1 MQMSLNNTPPATNDK
16 LVTFTDLA
24 NDPAGIT
31 PRLTLARLT
40 NKHPITITRW
50 VRKGLLPKPLTINKT
65 QYFRNSDILAF
76 INNQSA

>member
-76 INNQSA
+76 INSQSA

>member
-1 MQMSLNNTPPATNDK
+1 MSLNNTSPATSDK

-76 INNQSA
+76 INSQSE

>member
-1 MQMSLNNTPPATNDK
+1 MSSSNTPHNTSDK

-76 INNQSA
+76 INSQSA

>member
-1 MQMSLNNTPPATNDK
+1 MADKTQNPATPEK

-50 VRKGLLPKPLTINKT
+50 GRKGLLPKPLTINKT

-76 INNQSA
+76 INSQSE

>member
-1 MQMSLNNTPPATNDK
+1 MSLNNTSPETPEK

-65 QYFRNSDILAF
+65 QYFRNADILAF

>member
-76 INNQSA
+76 INSQSE

>member
-1 MQMSLNNTPPATNDK
+1 MTNTATQTAPNRE
-16 LVTFTDLA
+16 LTFTDIA

-50 VRKGLLPKPLTINKT
+50 VRKGLLPKPLTINKA

-76 INNQSA
+76 INQSA